1 MKHTPVIGVTIS
13 LFGIVSAAS
22 AAEADIVTTTTN
34 NAFFIPFWFIAV
46 LGALAIFTIALS
58 LTQPPAAGLPISIL
72 GAFLAVAALFS
83 SFTGGTMGEIQT
95 ITNQT
100 ISETIGNI
108 TTVTSTAQTIAP
120 IILYQH
126 PGILLIFGGIAAFA
140 FIVLIGRI
148 FAFMTYTA
156 NQAAKTKEF

>member
-1 MKHTPVIGVTIS
+1 MRRFWIG
-13 LFGIVSAAS
+13 
-22 AAEADIVTTTTN
+22 
-34 NAFFIPFWFIAV
+34 FWF
-46 LGALAIFTIALS
+46 ALAGYNVQSAFRE
-58 LTQPPAAGLPISIL
+58 GGWWIL
-72 GAFLAVAALFS
+72 AFLAVAALFS
-83 SFTGGTMGEIQT
+83 SSTGGTMGEIQT

-108 TTVTSTAQTIAP
+108 TTVTSTTQTIAP